1 MWSLVHPNGMVVY
14 ITLQKK
20 EIQIGRNPSSDLCL
34 TSDQTISRHH
44 AKITVYQ
51 NTKNSRNYSENSN
64 TDNSICEITDQG
76 SRYSTYVIRDTEI
89 KLIPSQP
96 FQLNPGDKIKFSSNK
111 NIWTLNYTKI
121 GIVSCGHDHDN
132 KKKLVKA
139 IEDIGG
145 TVFNECNSKC
155 THYLSM
161 CNRITPKFIL
171 AVIDGL
177 PITDKKYWDYFLH
190 SVKQNIKLPE
200 VEDFIITNACL
211 PEEFK
216 DAPLYSTDDRR
227 RIFDGYNFIFFSTK
241 QCNNYGL
248 IIKAAGGKSFLY
260 HKFTFDTED
269 LLEPNM
275 IIIEY
280 YPNKQDQNL
289 KLISDKEYYALQIT
303 LREKN
308 RRMVRCVEILG
319 AILFC
324 STKKYCNS
332 IIKVHNRFWND
343 SPQKKRKTVQKTV
356 EINEDQRK
364 GALDHVRQ
372 KENQPVSEKIID
384 GQVNVPQKKLELR
397 LELSRCDTPV
407 SENRWVD
414 VKASQKVRQKSQA
427 MSTTDIKR
435 TDINKNKK
443 LNGETNQQNECGKSS
458 SENVLKNPKEAVIKL
473 SKDKKDIGTQ
483 NKTYR
488 NKNKES
494 DLANYSKAGSRK
506 STKATSKHS
515 EKLSRAE
522 LPKLK
527 NKNLNQEVNSVVQ
540 NHSDDESEKSSANTV
555 SAVQKDSRNKISKD
569 IEDEKL
575 EKKLP
580 STQSRAEVR
589 RKKRFEDILG
599 VLDVSKKISSKNQ
612 NVDKSNN
619 QDILDN
625 TQSKKDSSQSGKGI
639 KIISNVQVEIPNKNF
654 SQAASDP
661 KESNKKVEILNEKNL
676 DESKESSESKEKL
689 NRKRKL
695 DEKETTQVPDKFI
708 KILKP
713 LEEEPIEIISLLND
727 SFPNNSQLLD
737 HDYFE
742 TNKKLEDSTELS
754 EIPSAHSPKCSSNNT
769 KINNQV
775 NSELEF
781 PNGVITQIPEE
792 LVDDNR
798 VSDAIDRTIISDQE
812 LIQEYENF
820 EDDDVDLINPLITS
834 TQNENIENDQQSSR
848 MDFLEFQEHQDDC
861 DISNADV
868 HRNSDS
874 SSADENLES
883 AFLTTQDIRSLVREN
898 SIKPN
903 YKVDDC
909 KTSFSNKLPGFFFQ

>member
-1 MWSLVHPNGMVVY
+1 MWSLVHPNGTVVY

-51 NTKNSRNYSENSN
+51 NTKNSRNYSENSS

-132 KKKLVKA
+132 KKNLVKA

-190 SVKQNIKLPE
+190 SVKQNIELPE
-200 VEDFIITNACL
+200 VEDYIITNACL

-216 DAPLYSTDDRR
+216 DAPLYPTDDRR

-280 YPNKQDQNL
+280 YPNKEDQNL

-343 SPQKKRKTVQKTV
+343 SPQKKRKTVQKMV
-356 EINEDQRK
+356 KINQDQRK
-364 GALDHVRQ
+364 GALDHIRQ
-372 KENQPVSEKIID
+372 KKNQPVSEKVID
-384 GQVNVPQKKLELR
+384 AQVNVPQKKLEFR
-397 LELSRCDTPV
+397 LELARCDDTPV

-427 MSTTDIKR
+427 MSTIDIKR
-435 TDINKNKK
+435 SDVNKIKK
-443 LNGETNQQNECGKSS
+443 LNGQTNQQNECGKSS
-458 SENVLKNPKEAVIKL
+458 SENVLKNPKEADIKL
-473 SKDKKDIGTQ
+473 SKSKEDIGTQ
-483 NKTYR
+483 NKTHR
-488 NKNKES
+488 HKNKES
-494 DLANYSKAGSRK
+494 NLWKAINK
-506 STKATSKHS
+506 S
-515 EKLSRAE
+515 
-522 LPKLK
+522 
-527 NKNLNQEVNSVVQ
+527 
-540 NHSDDESEKSSANTV
+540 
-555 SAVQKDSRNKISKD
+555 
-569 IEDEKL
+569 
-575 EKKLP
+575 
-580 STQSRAEVR
+580 
-589 RKKRFEDILG
+589 
-599 VLDVSKKISSKNQ
+599 
-612 NVDKSNN
+612 
-619 QDILDN
+619 
-625 TQSKKDSSQSGKGI
+625 
-639 KIISNVQVEIPNKNF
+639 
-654 SQAASDP
+654 
-661 KESNKKVEILNEKNL
+661 
-676 DESKESSESKEKL
+676 
-689 NRKRKL
+689 
-695 DEKETTQVPDKFI
+695 
-708 KILKP
+708 
-713 LEEEPIEIISLLND
+713 
-727 SFPNNSQLLD
+727 
-737 HDYFE
+737 YFG
-742 TNKKLEDSTELS
+742 T
-754 EIPSAHSPKCSSNNT
+754 
-769 KINNQV
+769 
-775 NSELEF
+775 F
-781 PNGVITQIPEE
+781 
-792 LVDDNR
+792 
-798 VSDAIDRTIISDQE
+798 
-812 LIQEYENF
+812 
-820 EDDDVDLINPLITS
+820 
-834 TQNENIENDQQSSR
+834 
-848 MDFLEFQEHQDDC
+848 
-861 DISNADV
+861 
-868 HRNSDS
+868 
-874 SSADENLES
+874 
-883 AFLTTQDIRSLVREN
+883 
-898 SIKPN
+898 
-903 YKVDDC
+903 
-909 KTSFSNKLPGFFFQ
+909 